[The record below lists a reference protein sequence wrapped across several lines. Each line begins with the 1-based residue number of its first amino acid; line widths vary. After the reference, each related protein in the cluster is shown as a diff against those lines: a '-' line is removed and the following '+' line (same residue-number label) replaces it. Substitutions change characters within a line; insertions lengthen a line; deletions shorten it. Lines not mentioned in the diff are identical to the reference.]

1 MSEVKAMFKIA
12 GFAQRSIELKE
23 KARAALLSAGVDL
36 QIRDNKSAAI
46 RLVFAGQYSAGKSSI
61 LKMLT
66 GRTDIAIG
74 ADITTQ
80 QAHTYD
86 WNGIEVVDT
95 PGIHTQL
102 RPDHDEISYDAIA
115 SADMLVFVVTNEL
128 FDSYM
133 AAHFR
138 KLAID
143 KDKAGEMILVVNKMD
158 RTAEGNTGEQ
168 QKIIRDDLI
177 KVLEPY
183 TPEQLNLSFLDAE
196 SYLESVEERAE
207 DPELADELAAR
218 SGYAQFIETLNRFV
232 EEKSIPSKLTTELY
246 VIDDRLEKA
255 IKELQPKSSDA
266 DIDALEENFMQQRH
280 LLIEARGRMQQEVKD
295 IYTTAASQ
303 IRDIGLDAA
312 NLLVEGCKQDEV
324 EDELQKSIRKAED
337 IIEKCQSDAVEI
349 IDARLNEMG
358 QQLEVIENSDFSR
371 DLKSRLNGK
380 FEGLPEGIK
389 KIITNAG
396 PGFQKAGQAVLNN
409 AYKAGTQGGLKLT
422 NFSGSTIHQMVL
434 KVGHGVGFKFKPW
447 QAIKITKGIA
457 IGGQVLSALG
467 VGFSVFMQIK
477 ADQDEERIREDL
489 KNNRQNIRSQFNV
502 AANELED
509 YARQYIKDNVNRP
522 LETSIATID
531 GNIQEI
537 RDTRSNR
544 SAACRQLE
552 DLQRECRLLIQ
563 DIHSEKEIEEV

>member
-1 MSEVKAMFKIA
+1 MLRIA
-12 GFAQRSIELKE
+12 DYAQRSEKIKE
-23 KARAALLSAGVDL
+23 KAKVALLSAGVDL
-36 QIRDNKSAAI
+36 QIRDSKVKAI

-66 GRTDIAIG
+66 GRDDIAIG

-80 QAHTYD
+80 QVHTYD
-86 WNGIEVVDT
+86 WNGMEIVDT

-102 RPDHDEISYDAIA
+102 RPDHDEISYEAIA
-115 SADMLVFVVTNEL
+115 AADMLVFVVTNEL
-128 FDSYM
+128 FDSHM

-158 RTAEGNTGEQ
+158 RTADGNTQEQ
-168 QKIIRDDLI
+168 QEVIREDLK

-196 SYLESVEERAE
+196 SYLESVEERTE

-218 SGYAQFIETLNRFV
+218 SGYTEFIETLNRFV
-232 EEKSIPSKLTTELY
+232 EEKNIPSKLTTELY
-246 VIDDRLEKA
+246 VVDERLEKA
-255 IKELQPKSSDA
+255 IKQLQPKSTDD
-266 DIDALEENFMQQRH
+266 DIDALEESFMQQRH

-295 IYTTAASQ
+295 LYTKAASQ

-324 EDELQKSIRKAED
+324 EDELQKSIRRADD
-337 IIEKCQSDAVEI
+337 IIEKCQSDAVEV

-358 QQLEVIENSDFSR
+358 QQFDVIENSEFSKE
-371 DLKSRLNGK
+371 LKSRLSGK
-380 FEGLPEGIK
+380 FDGLPEGIK
-389 KIITNAG
+389 RIITNAG

-409 AYKAGTQGGLKLT
+409 AYKAGADGGLKLT

-434 KVGHGVGFKFKPW
+434 KVGHSLNFKFKPW

-477 ADQDEERIREDL
+477 ADQDEERIREDF
-489 KNNRQNIRSQFNV
+489 KNNRQNIRSQFNA

-509 YARQYIKDNVNRP
+509 FARQYIKDNVNRP

-531 GNIQEI
+531 DNIQEI
-537 RDTRSNR
+537 RDTRSTR
-544 SAACRQLE
+544 SSNCRMLE
-552 DLQRECRLLIQ
+552 DLQKECRLLIQ
-563 DIHSEKEIEEV
+563 DIHSESNSEIA

>member
-1 MSEVKAMFKIA
+1 MLRIA
-12 GFAQRSIELKE
+12 EYAQRSEHIKE
-23 KARAALLSAGVDL
+23 KAKAALLSAGVDL
-36 QIRDNKSAAI
+36 QIRNSRVNAI

-66 GRTDIAIG
+66 GRDDIAIG

-86 WNGIEVVDT
+86 WNGMEIVDT
-95 PGIHTQL
+95 PGIHTKL
-102 RPDHDEISYDAIA
+102 RPDHDEISYEAIA

-128 FDSYM
+128 FDSHM

-138 KLAID
+138 KLAIE

-158 RTAEGNTGEQ
+158 RTTEGNTQEQ
-168 QKIIRDDLI
+168 QEVIREDLK

-196 SYLESVEERAE
+196 SYLESVEERSE

-218 SGYAQFIETLNRFV
+218 SGYAEFIETLNHFV

-246 VIDDRLEKA
+246 VVDERLEKA
-255 IKELQPKSSDA
+255 IKQLQPKSSDD

-295 IYTTAASQ
+295 LYTKAASQ

-324 EDELQKSIRKAED
+324 EDELQKSIRRTDD
-337 IIEKCQSDAVEI
+337 IIEKCQADAVEV

-358 QQLEVIENSDFSR
+358 QQLDVIENSEFSKE
-371 DLKSRLNGK
+371 LKSRLSGK
-380 FEGLPEGIK
+380 FDGLPEGIK
-389 KIITNAG
+389 RIITNAG
-396 PGFQKAGQAVLNN
+396 PGFQKAGQDVLNN
-409 AYKAGTQGGLKLT
+409 AYKAGAEGGLKLT

-434 KVGHGVGFKFKPW
+434 KVGHTLNFKFKPW

-457 IGGQVLSALG
+457 IGGQLLSALG
-467 VGFSVFMQIK
+467 VGFAVFMKIK
-477 ADQDEERIREDL
+477 ADQDEEKIRDDL
-489 KNNRQNIRSQFNV
+489 KNNRQNIRSQFNA

-509 YARQYIKDNVNRP
+509 FARQYIKDNVNRP
-522 LETSIATID
+522 LGTSIAMID
-531 GNIQEI
+531 DNIQEI
-537 RDTRSNR
+537 RDTRLNR
-544 SAACRQLE
+544 SSNCRMLE
-552 DLQRECRLLIQ
+552 DLQKECRLLIQ
-563 DIHSEKEIEEV
+563 DIHAEGSIIVSQSAGL

>member
-1 MSEVKAMFKIA
+1 MLKIA
-12 GFAQRSIELKE
+12 GFAQRSTELKE
-23 KARAALLSAGVDL
+23 KARAALISAGVEM
-36 QIRDNKSAAI
+36 QFRDNKSDAI

-66 GRTDIAIG
+66 GRADIAIG

-102 RPDHDEISYDAIA
+102 RPDHDEISYEAIA

-133 AAHFR
+133 AEHFR

-168 QKIIRDDLI
+168 QNIIREDLK

-196 SYLESVEERAE
+196 SYLESVEERSE
-207 DPELADELAAR
+207 DPELADELVAR
-218 SGYAQFIETLNRFV
+218 SGYAQFIDTLNRFV

-295 IYTTAASQ
+295 IYTTAAAQ

-337 IIEKCQSDAVEI
+337 IIEKCQSDAIEV

-358 QQLEVIENSDFSR
+358 QQLEVIENSEFSR
-371 DLKSRLNGK
+371 ELKSRLYGK

-434 KVGHGVGFKFKPW
+434 KVGHGIGFKFKPW

-537 RDTRSNR
+537 RNTRLNR

-552 DLQRECRLLIQ
+552 DLQKECRLLIQ

>member
-1 MSEVKAMFKIA
+1 MFRIA

-23 KARAALLSAGVDL
+23 KARAALLSAGVDI
-36 QIRDNKSAAI
+36 QIRDNKSDAI

-61 LKMLT
+61 LKMLI
-66 GRTDIAIG
+66 GRADIAIG

-80 QAHTYD
+80 QAYTYD

-102 RPDHDEISYDAIA
+102 RPDHDAISYDAIA
-115 SADMLVFVVTNEL
+115 SADMLVFVVSNEL

-133 AAHFR
+133 ADHFR

-168 QKIIRDDLI
+168 QNIIHEDLK

-196 SYLESVEERAE
+196 SYLESIEERDE
-207 DPELADELAAR
+207 DPELADELVAR
-218 SGYAQFIETLNRFV
+218 SGYAQFIDTLNRFV

-246 VIDDRLEKA
+246 VIDDLLEKA

-280 LLIEARGRMQQEVKD
+280 LLIEVRGRMQQEVKD

-312 NLLVEGCKQDEV
+312 NLLVDGCKQDEV

-337 IIEKCQSDAVEI
+337 IIEKCQSDAIEV

-358 QQLEVIENSDFSR
+358 QQLEVIENSEFSR
-371 DLKSRLNGK
+371 DLKSRLSGK
-380 FEGLPEGIK
+380 FEGLPEGIQ
-389 KIITNAG
+389 KIIANAG

-477 ADQDEERIREDL
+477 ADQEEERIREDL

-531 GNIQEI
+531 GNIQKI

-544 SAACRQLE
+544 RESCRQLE
-552 DLQRECRLLIQ
+552 DLQKECRLLIQ

>member
-1 MSEVKAMFKIA
+1 MFKIA
-12 GFAQRSIELKE
+12 GFAQRSTELKE
-23 KARAALLSAGVDL
+23 RARAALISAGVEI
-36 QIRDNKSAAI
+36 QFQDNKSDAI

-66 GRTDIAIG
+66 GRADIAVG

-102 RPDHDEISYDAIA
+102 RPDHDEISYEAIA

-133 AAHFR
+133 ANHFR

-143 KDKAGEMILVVNKMD
+143 KDKASEMILVVNKMD

-168 QKIIRDDLI
+168 QNIIREDLK

-196 SYLESVEERAE
+196 SYLESIDERNE
-207 DPELADELAAR
+207 DPELADELVAR
-218 SGYAQFIETLNRFV
+218 SGYAQFIDMLNRFV

-246 VIDDRLEKA
+246 VIDDQLEKA

-280 LLIEARGRMQQEVKD
+280 LLIEARGRLQQEVKD
-295 IYTTAASQ
+295 IYSTAASQ

-312 NLLVEGCKQDEV
+312 NLLVEGCKREEV
-324 EDELQKSIRKAED
+324 ENELQRSVRKAED
-337 IIEKCQSDAVEI
+337 IIEKCQSDAIEV

-358 QQLEVIENSDFSR
+358 QQLEVIENSEFSKK
-371 DLKSRLNGK
+371 LKLRLYGK

-389 KIITNAG
+389 EIITNAG
-396 PGFQKAGQAVLNN
+396 QGFQKAGQTVLNN
-409 AYKAGTQGGLKLT
+409 AYKAGAQGGLKLT
-422 NFSGSTIHQMVL
+422 NFAGSTIHQMVL
-434 KVGHGVGFKFKPW
+434 KIGHHIGFKFKPW
-447 QAIKITKGIA
+447 QALKITKGIA
-457 IGGQVLSALG
+457 IGGQVLSVLG
-467 VGFSVFMQIK
+467 IGLSVFMQIK
-477 ADQDEERIREDL
+477 ADQDEERTREGL
-489 KNNRQNIRSQFNV
+489 KNNRQNTRSQFNV

-522 LETSIATID
+522 LEKTIAMID
-531 GNIQEI
+531 GNIQKI

-544 SAACRQLE
+544 SAACCQLE
-552 DLQRECRLLIQ
+552 EVQKECRLLIQ
-563 DIHSEKEIEEV
+563 DIHSQK

>member
-1 MSEVKAMFKIA
+1 MFRIA
-12 GFAQRSIELKE
+12 GLAQRSAELKE
-23 KARAALLSAGVDL
+23 KARAALLSAGVDV
-36 QIRDNKSAAI
+36 QIRDNRSDAI

-80 QAHTYD
+80 QVHTYD

-133 AAHFR
+133 ANHFR
-138 KLAID
+138 KLAVD
-143 KDKAGEMILVVNKMD
+143 KGKADEMILVVNKMD

-168 QKIIRDDLI
+168 QNIIREDLK

-218 SGYAQFIETLNRFV
+218 SGYAQFIDTLNRFV

-246 VIDDRLEKA
+246 VIDDCLEKA
-255 IKELQPKSSDA
+255 IRELQPKSSDA

-280 LLIEARGRMQQEVKD
+280 LFIEVRGRMQQEVKD

-312 NLLVEGCKQDEV
+312 NLLVEGCKQEEV
-324 EDELQKSIRKAED
+324 EDELQKSISKAED
-337 IIEKCQSDAVEI
+337 IIEKCQADAVEV

-358 QQLEVIENSDFSR
+358 QQLEVIENSEFSKG
-371 DLKSRLNGK
+371 LKSRLNGK

-389 KIITNAG
+389 KFITNAA
-396 PGFQKAGQAVLNN
+396 PEFQKAGQAVLNN
-409 AYKAGTQGGLKLT
+409 AYKAGTQGGLNLT

-434 KVGHGVGFKFKPW
+434 KVGHKVGFKFKPW

-457 IGGQVLSALG
+457 IGGQVLSVLG
-467 VGFSVFMQIK
+467 VGLSIFMQIK
-477 ADQDEERIREDL
+477 ADQDEERVREDL
-489 KNNRQNIRSQFNV
+489 KNNRQNIRSQFNG
-502 AANELED
+502 AANKLED

-522 LETSIATID
+522 LEASIATID

-537 RDTRSNR
+537 RDVRSNR
-544 SAACRQLE
+544 SAVCRQLE
-552 DLQRECRLLIQ
+552 DLQKECRLLIQ
-563 DIHSEKEIEEV
+563 DIHSEKKIEDV

>member
-1 MSEVKAMFKIA
+1 MFKIA

-158 RTAEGNTGEQ
+158 RTAEGNTEEQ